1 MQGTIA
7 QLLSIAAH
15 GNEYLAERLDESYFP
30 NSSTFKFCKF
40 VKFVDLQSSGT
51 KWHEREFAKDPN
63 AWFKKLN
70 ETGVVQLRVRYIS
83 TNKEE
88 ISDRMSVAFVGG
100 GGRWLIEAVK
110 PTKSDFWEARWEV
123 GDRDDPEQNIWHVKY
138 GRILRNSNQ
147 PEQPLPLAAEVKERL
162 KETLQRISDFA
173 HTNDCSNF
181 GECFDR
187 GLKALDEP
195 PIASD
200 KEYKIFPA
208 GYAPPEYHQLLN
220 ACQRAWVFGGMGSWN
235 DMGFNDAATHKEY
248 EDLSDKLFN
257 LINLSLIVASNP
269 FPRPTEESDVPG
281 NEQSRKWWQFWKK
294 G

>member
-15 GNEYLAERLDESYFP
+15 GNEYLAGRLKEGYFP
-30 NSSTFKFCKF
+30 SNSTFKFCKF

-51 KWHEREFAKDPN
+51 KWHERDFAEEPST
-63 AWFKKLN
+63 WFEKLKA
-70 ETGVVQLRVRYIS
+70 TGVVQLRVRYIS

-110 PTKSDFWEARWEV
+110 AGKSDFWEANWEV
-123 GDRDDPEQNIWHVKY
+123 GNRDDPEQNIWHVKY
-138 GRILRNSNQ
+138 GRILRNRNE
-147 PEQPLPLAAEVKERL
+147 PEQPLPSALEVKEQL
-162 KETLQRISDFA
+162 KETLQKISEFA
-173 HTNDCSNF
+173 HKNDCGNF

-195 PIASD
+195 PTSND
-200 KEYKIFPA
+200 KEYVIFPD
-208 GYAPPEYHQLLN
+208 GYAEPEYYQLLN
-220 ACQRAWVFGGMGSWN
+220 ASQRAWVFGGMGSWN
-235 DMGFNDAATHKEY
+235 DMGFNDSATHIEY
-248 EDLSDKLFN
+248 EELSDRLFN

-269 FPRPTEESDVPG
+269 FPRPTLKAAEEP
-281 NEQSRKWWQFWKK
+281 EAHKKKWWQFWRN

>member
-15 GNEYLAERLDESYFP
+15 GNEYFAGRFDDSYFP
-30 NSSTFKFCKF
+30 DSSTFKFCKF
-40 VKFVDLQSSGT
+40 VKFVDLQISGT
-51 KWHEREFAKDPN
+51 KWHERDFAKDPN
-63 AWFKKLN
+63 TWFKKLQ

-83 TNKEE
+83 TNKKE

-123 GDRDDPEQNIWHVKY
+123 GDRNDPEQNIWHVKY
-138 GRILRNSNQ
+138 GRILRNSDQ
-147 PEQPLPLAAEVKERL
+147 PEQPLPTTDEIKEQL
-162 KETLQRISDFA
+162 KETLQRIRYFA
-173 HTNDCSNF
+173 NTNDCGSF
-181 GECFDR
+181 GECLDR
-187 GLKALDEP
+187 GMKALDEP

-200 KEYKIFPA
+200 KEYQIFPSD
-208 GYAPPEYHQLLN
+208 YAPPEYQQLLN

-235 DMGFNDAATHKEY
+235 DIGFNDAATHKEY
-248 EDLSDKLFN
+248 EELSDKLFS
-257 LINLSLIVASNP
+257 LIYLALIVASNP
-269 FPRPTEESDVPG
+269 FPRPTEGSAVAG
-281 NEQSRKWWQFWKK
+281 NKQSGKWWQFWKK